1 MKYFC
6 NVRVCGLGEGFF
18 QKSFL
23 AVQYVVSSR
32 IYLLYYSLFS
42 VSVKIAVVSTSDVV
56 CTLGVELLAMVVV
69 EMVVSS
75 VVATLI
81 EEYDIIDHYRMI
93 STYVCKKFHLTNC

>member
-1 MKYFC
+1 MQEYVGWVKVFSR
-6 NVRVCGLGEGFF
+6 N
-18 QKSFL
+18 KFL
-23 AVQYVVSSR
+23 AVQYVINSR
-32 IYLLYYSLFS
+32 IYLLYYSPFS
-42 VSVKIAVVSTSDVV
+42 VSVNFVVVSTSDVV

-93 STYVCKKFHLTNC
+93 STYACKKFHLTNC